1 VSDSPA
7 LPVERAPKPQPK
19 PSVPALVV
27 SPELDTVAPLI
38 GTNWTV
44 QIGAYGD
51 ATLAQSELAAYAQ
64 KSADV
69 LGQAAR
75 IVSPFESPGGHVIYR
90 ARFGPFEEGRAR
102 QVCQVL
108 TQRGQNCFAAIASR

>member
-1 VSDSPA
+1 VNDDSTA
-7 LPVERAPKPQPK
+7 
-19 PSVPALVV
+19 SVPAV
-27 SPELDTVAPLI
+27 

-44 QIGAYGD
+44 QIGAFGD
-51 ATLAQSELAAYAQ
+51 ANLAQSELAAYAR

-75 IVSPFESPGGHVIYR
+75 IVSPFESPEGHVVFR
-90 ARFGPFEEGRAR
+90 ARFGPFDESQAR

-108 TQRGQNCFAAIASR
+108 TQRGQTCFAAIASR

>member
-1 VSDSPA
+1 M
-7 LPVERAPKPQPK
+7 
-19 PSVPALVV
+19 
-27 SPELDTVAPLI
+27 DTVAPLI

-44 QIGAYGD
+44 QIGAFGN
-51 ATLAQSELAAYAQ
+51 ATLAQSELATYAR

-69 LGQAAR
+69 LGEAAR
-75 IVSPFESPGGHVIYR
+75 IVSPFESPEGHVIYR

-108 TQRGQNCFAAIASR
+108 TQRGQICFAAVASR

>member
-1 VSDSPA
+1 MNNDAAAS
-7 LPVERAPKPQPK
+7 
-19 PSVPALVV
+19 SVV
-27 SPELDTVAPLI
+27 

-44 QIGAYGD
+44 QIGAFGN
-51 ATLAQSELAAYAQ
+51 ATLAQSELAEYAR

-75 IVSPFESPGGHVIYR
+75 IVSPLESPQGHTVFR
-90 ARFGPFEEGRAR
+90 ARFGPFDESQAR

-108 TQRGQNCFAAIASR
+108 AHRGQTCFAAIASR